1 MRLQDLTRISLLNLQ
16 RRKLRTFFTLLGVI
30 IGTSSIILMM
40 SLGIAS
46 SENINKMIEST
57 GGATEIIVNG
67 VALKEDNKSKPK
79 KGPLDKNKPT
89 MTDKAVTQFKD
100 LPYVK
105 TVAPV
110 LTVTVGM
117 KQGAYRSDYTNLMGV
132 TKEYLEAKNFKIKE
146 GNLPA
151 SKGNQLELFFG
162 NAAIIYFSKGNSMY
176 WETGIVPDIKVV
188 GGYFNLNWEI
198 TPPENSSQTEGG
210 TDSAPERQFKKTK
223 GIGVGVMEGGV
234 DDYNDGAWQIY
245 ADLDA
250 LKAHL
255 KKIYGNN
262 PIPGQPETKKK
273 KTNREWVYNQIAIY
287 VDDVKN
293 VEETQKTLTEMG
305 YDTSSNLELRK
316 SFESGQR
323 MMQLLLGGIG
333 SISLFVATIG
343 IVNTMMMSTYERQKE
358 IGVYKVLGC
367 KLTDI
372 LWLFLFEASFIG
384 FIGGITGLALSGLIS
399 FILNSLA
406 GGLGEFIGGEGSKV
420 SIITPSLAL
429 MGVGFATAM
438 GTLAGYFPAKRA
450 TKLSALAAIR
460 TE

>member
-46 SENINKMIEST
+46 SESINKMIESS
-57 GGATEIIVNG
+57 GGATEIMVNS
-67 VALKEDNKSKPK
+67 VAVKDDTQSRGNK
-79 KGPLDKNKPT
+79 GMRDKNVPT
-89 MTDKAVTQFKD
+89 MTDKAIVQFKD
-100 LPYVK
+100 LPYVEA
-105 TVAPV
+105 VSPI
-110 LTVTVGM
+110 LTVNVGM
-117 KQGAYRSDYTNLMGV
+117 KQGAYKSDYMNITGV
-132 TKEYLEAKNFKIKE
+132 SKEYLEAKNFKIKE
-146 GNLPA
+146 GNLPTGK
-151 SKGNQLELFFG
+151 SNQLELFFG
-162 NAAIIYFSKGNSMY
+162 NTVLAFFSKGNKSY
-176 WETGIVPDIKVV
+176 WETGVVPEVKIV
-188 GGYFNLNWEI
+188 GGNFNLSWEI
-198 TPPENSSQTEGG
+198 IPMENSSPSESGG
-210 TDSAPERQFKKTK
+210 DMPERQFKKTK
-223 GIGVGVMEGGV
+223 GIGVGVMEGGI
-234 DDYNDGAWQIY
+234 DDYNEGAWQVY

-250 LKAHL
+250 LKTQL
-255 KKIYGNN
+255 KKIYGNGA
-262 PIPGQPETKKK
+262 IPGQPETKKK
-273 KTNREWVYNQIAIY
+273 KANREWVYSQIAVY
-287 VDDVKN
+287 VDDVKH
-293 VEETQKTLTEMG
+293 VEETQKILTEMG

-367 KLTDI
+367 KLRDI

-384 FIGGITGLALSGLIS
+384 FIGGVIGLILSVMIS
-399 FILNSLA
+399 FLLNSLA
-406 GGLGEFIGGEGSKV
+406 GGLGEVMGGPGAKV
-420 SIITPSLAL
+420 SIITLSLAL

-438 GTLAGYFPAKRA
+438 GTLAGYFPARRA
-450 TKLSALAAIR
+450 TNLSALAAIK